1 MLVSRATIQEPVACV
16 TRIIDIRYAVASIQ
30 YLGDHTVWL

>member
-16 TRIIDIRYAVASIQ
+16 TRIIDIRYAVANMQ
-30 YLGDHTVWL
+30 YPGDHIVWL